1 MTNTVPKK
9 RRVAEQTLHVLSRLA
24 PLVRAVGR
32 HDASLMRQLR
42 RAAQSIYLNLN
53 EGSGNRAGN
62 QRLRWQSALGST
74 YETRAAIEIAIVWGY
89 VPTPAARELRN
100 ELDQIAAQI
109 YRLIHPRK

>member
-1 MTNTVPKK
+1 MTTEREAKPTASAGWLRKRGLTNAVPKK
-9 RRVAEQTLHVLSRLA
+9 LRVAEQTLHVLSRLA

-62 QRLRWQSALGST
+62 QPITGSNQ
-74 YETRAAIEIAIVWGY
+74 A
-89 VPTPAARELRN
+89 N
-100 ELDQIAAQI
+100 EK
-109 YRLIHPRK
+109 P